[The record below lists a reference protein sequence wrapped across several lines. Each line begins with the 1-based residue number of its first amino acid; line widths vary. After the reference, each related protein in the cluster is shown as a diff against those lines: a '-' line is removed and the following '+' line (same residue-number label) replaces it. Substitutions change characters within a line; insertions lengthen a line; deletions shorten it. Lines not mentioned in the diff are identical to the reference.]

1 MRAERESD
9 IQRAVLEYL
18 GLLRWSVWRFNSG
31 GARLG
36 PDGRFVRFSTARG
49 CSDLIAIAP
58 GGRFVAIEVKR
69 PGNSPTALQ
78 AAWLAEVRAAGGLAL
93 VATSA
98 ADLARQLREE
108 GYDAP

>member
-58 GGRFVAIEVKR
+58 GGRFVAIECKK
-69 PGNSPTALQ
+69 GKAEPTAIQ
-78 AAWLAEVRAAGGLAL
+78 AAFLDVVRSAGGLAL
-93 VATSA
+93 VVTSV

>member
-9 IQRAVLEYL
+9 IQRAIVEYL

-31 GARLG
+31 ARVN
-36 PDGRFVRFSTARG
+36 PDGRVVRFNTARG

-58 GGRFVAIEVKR
+58 GGRFAAIEVKR

-93 VATSA
+93 VVTSV

-108 GYDAP
+108 GYEAP